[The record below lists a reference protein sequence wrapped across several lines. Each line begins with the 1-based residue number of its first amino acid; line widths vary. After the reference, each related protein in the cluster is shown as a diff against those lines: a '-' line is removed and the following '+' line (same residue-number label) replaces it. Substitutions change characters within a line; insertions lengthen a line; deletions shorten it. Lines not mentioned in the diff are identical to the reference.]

1 MVATAPLKNHTTWK
15 NGRLKLKKPVRL
27 KNEWPL
33 AILSSNKMTHYF
45 KKRMTTSGDLRKNIK
60 ICKNISL
67 QKFDVST
74 TAPQKKISAT
84 STPK

>member
-1 MVATAPLKNHTTWK
+1 
-15 NGRLKLKKPVRL
+15 
-27 KNEWPL
+27 
-33 AILSSNKMTHYF
+33 
-45 KKRMTTSGDLRKNIK
+45 MTTRGDLRKNIK
-60 ICKNISL
+60 IHKNISL